1 MASGA
6 LRVADPNLAA
16 DHLRALLEVE
26 LLEPLLLHVREDPPQ
41 ANEIER
47 VTDRAVA
54 AFLRIYAPVAIN
66 RA

>member
-1 MASGA
+1 
-6 LRVADPNLAA
+6 
-16 DHLRALLEVE
+16 LLEVE